1 MTTECGGRMK
11 ILFITGKLA
20 ERALKETL
28 AGMQAD
34 FDHEV
39 AVLKISVAA
48 LMTQPFILHA
58 LRSPSCDLLM
68 IPGLCRVEPGELE
81 QALGVKVEKGPKD
94 LRDIPYYFGVE
105 KKREGYGGHD
115 LTILAEINDAP
126 TLPIEEILRK
136 ARYYAACG
144 ADIIDVGC
152 IPARPAGNVG
162 EIVSAL
168 RSEGFR
174 VSIDSFDPQEIL
186 AADKAGAEL
195 LLSLNALNLQLA
207 PDLQCTPVIIPDF
220 GKGLDSLAANIEAVE
235 RLSSTQYLID
245 PILAPIGFGFAESL
259 ARYTEA
265 RRRFPQAEILM
276 GVGNIT
282 ELTDADS
289 TGINAL
295 LAGVMSELQIRYVLT
310 TEVASWAR
318 GSVRE
323 LDLARRLMYYA
334 RQRGVLPKDID
345 DGLLTI
351 KDRRIDCPSEAELR
365 EMQPMVTDQNFRI
378 FADREAIYVFNRDLF
393 IKETDIRRI
402 FDQLT
407 AHLGQ
412 EPVGHAFYLGRE
424 LMKARIAMLLGKKYI
439 QEDDLKWG
447 YLGTG

>member
-1 MTTECGGRMK
+1 MK

-48 LMTQPFILHA
+48 LMTTPFILHA
-58 LRSPSCDLLM
+58 LRRPGCDLLM
-68 IPGLCRVEPGELE
+68 IPGLCRVEPHELE

-94 LRDIPYYFGVE
+94 LRDIPYYFGAG
-105 KKREGYGGHD
+105 KTREGYGEYD

-126 TLPIEEILRK
+126 VMPIGEILHK

-144 ADIIDVGC
+144 ADVIDVGC
-152 IPARPAGNVG
+152 TPGQPAGNVG

-174 VSIDSFDPQEIL
+174 VSIDSFDTQEIL

-195 LLSLNALNLQLA
+195 LLSLNAQNLQLA
-207 PDLQCTPVIIPDF
+207 PDLRCTPVIIPDF

-235 RLSSTQYLID
+235 RLSRTQYLID
-245 PILAPIGFGFAESL
+245 PILAPIGFGFSESL
-259 ARYTEA
+259 ARYAEA
-265 RRRFPQAEILM
+265 RRRFPQAEMLM
-276 GVGNIT
+276 GVGNVT

-295 LAGVMSELQIRYVLT
+295 LTGVMSELQIRYALT

-334 RQRGVLPKDID
+334 RRRGILPKEID

-365 EMQPMVTDQNFRI
+365 EMQRMVTDPNFRI

-402 FDQLT
+402 FDRLT

-412 EPVGHAFYLGRE
+412 EPISHAFYLGRE
-424 LMKARIAMLLGKKYI
+424 LMKARLAMRLGKKYI
-439 QEDDLKWG
+439 QEEELTWG
-447 YLGTG
+447 YLDHDLPER

>member
-1 MTTECGGRMK
+1 MK

-28 AGMQAD
+28 AGMEAE
-34 FDHEV
+34 FEHEV

-48 LMTQPFILHA
+48 LMTTPFIIHA
-58 LRSPSCDLLM
+58 LRSPCADLVM
-68 IPGLCRVEPGELE
+68 IPGLCRVEPHELE
-81 QALGVKVEKGPKD
+81 QSLGVKVEKGPKD

-105 KKREGYGGHD
+105 KKREGYGEHD

-126 TLPIEEILRK
+126 ALPIGEILRK
-136 ARYYAACG
+136 ARYYAVCG
-144 ADIIDVGC
+144 ADVIDVGC
-152 IPARPAGNVG
+152 TPGQPAANVG

-186 AADKAGAEL
+186 AADKAGAEF
-195 LLSLNALNLQLA
+195 LLSLNAQNLHLA
-207 PDLQCTPVIIPDF
+207 ADIACTPVIIPDF
-220 GKGLDSLAANIEAVE
+220 GKGLDSLAENVEAVE
-235 RLSSTQYLID
+235 RLGGSRYLID

-259 ARYTEA
+259 ARYTET

-276 GVGNIT
+276 GVGNVT

-295 LAGVMSELQIRYVLT
+295 LTGVMSELQIRYALT

-323 LDLARRLMYYA
+323 LDLARRLMHYA
-334 RQRGVLPKDID
+334 RRQGVLPKEID

-365 EMQPMVTDQNFRI
+365 EMQRMVTDPNFRI

-402 FDQLT
+402 FDHLK
-407 AHLGQ
+407 AHLGP
-412 EPVGHAFYLGRE
+412 EPIGHAFYLGRE
-424 LMKARIAMLLGKKYI
+424 LMKARLAMLLGKKYI
-439 QEDDLKWG
+439 QEDELKWG
-447 YLGTG
+447 YLEHGLPQ

>member
-1 MTTECGGRMK
+1 MK

-20 ERALKETL
+20 ARALKETL
-28 AGMQAD
+28 AGMQAE
-34 FDHEV
+34 FEHEV
-39 AVLKISVAA
+39 AALKISVAA
-48 LMTQPFILHA
+48 LMTTPFILHA
-58 LRSPSCDLLM
+58 LRSPACDLLM
-68 IPGLCRVEPGELE
+68 IPGLCRVNTQELE
-81 QALGVKVEKGPKD
+81 QSLGVKVEKGPKD
-94 LRDIPYYFGVE
+94 LRDIPYYFGAE

-126 TLPIEEILRK
+126 TLSIGEVLSK

-144 ADIIDVGC
+144 ADVIDVGC
-152 IPARPAGNVG
+152 IPAQPAGHVG

-174 VSIDSFDPQEIL
+174 VSIDSFDTQEIL

-195 LLSLNALNLQLA
+195 LLSVNSQNLHLA
-207 PDLQCTPVIIPDF
+207 TDLTCTPVIIPDF

-235 RLSSTQYLID
+235 RLGMTRYIID

-259 ARYTEA
+259 ARYAEA

-276 GVGNIT
+276 GAGNIT

-295 LAGVMSELQIRYVLT
+295 LTGVMSELQIRYVLT

-323 LDLARRLMYYA
+323 LDLARRLMHYA
-334 RQRGVLPKDID
+334 RQRGVLPKNLD

-365 EMQPMVTDQNFRI
+365 EMQRMVTDPNFRI
-378 FADREAIYVFNRDLF
+378 FADRSAIYVFNRDLF

-402 FDQLT
+402 FDQIT
-407 AHLGQ
+407 AHLGP
-412 EPVGHAFYLGRE
+412 EPIGHAFYLGRE
-424 LMKARIAMLLGKKYI
+424 LMKARLAMLLGKKYI
-439 QEDDLKWG
+439 QEEELQWG
-447 YLGTG
+447 YLGQGNDY

>member
-1 MTTECGGRMK
+1 MK

-28 AGMQAD
+28 AGMQAE
-34 FDHEV
+34 FEHEV
-39 AVLKISVAA
+39 AALKISVAA
-48 LMTQPFILHA
+48 LMTTPFILHA
-58 LRSPSCDLLM
+58 LRSPACDLLM
-68 IPGLCRVEPGELE
+68 IPGLCRVNTQELE
-81 QALGVKVEKGPKD
+81 QSLGVKVEKGPKD
-94 LRDIPYYFGVE
+94 LRDIPYYFGAE
-105 KKREGYGGHD
+105 KKREGYGGYD

-126 TLPIEEILRK
+126 TLPIGEVLSK
-136 ARYYAACG
+136 AHYYAACG

-152 IPARPAGNVG
+152 IPAQPAGHVG

-174 VSIDSFDPQEIL
+174 VSIDSFDTQEIL

-195 LLSLNALNLQLA
+195 LLSVNSQNLHLVQDLA
-207 PDLQCTPVIIPDF
+207 CSPVIIPDF

-235 RLSSTQYLID
+235 RLGMTRYIID

-259 ARYTEA
+259 ARYAEA
-265 RRRFPQAEILM
+265 RRRFPQTEILM

-295 LAGVMSELQIRYVLT
+295 LTGIMSELQIRYVLT

-323 LDLARRLMYYA
+323 LDLARRLMHYA
-334 RQRGVLPKDID
+334 RQRGVLPKNLD

-365 EMQPMVTDQNFRI
+365 EMQRMVTDPNFRI

-402 FDQLT
+402 FDQIT
-407 AHLGQ
+407 AHLGP
-412 EPVGHAFYLGRE
+412 EPIGHAFYLGRE
-424 LMKARIAMLLGKKYI
+424 LMKARLAMLLGKKYI
-439 QEDDLKWG
+439 QEEELQWG
-447 YLGTG
+447 YLGQGNDY

>member
-1 MTTECGGRMK
+1 MK

>member
-1 MTTECGGRMK
+1 MK

-28 AGMQAD
+28 AGLQAE
-34 FDHEV
+34 FEHEV

-48 LMTQPFILHA
+48 LMTTPFIIHS
-58 LRSPSCDLLM
+58 LRSPCCDLLM
-68 IPGLCRVEPGELE
+68 IPGLCRVEPRELE
-81 QALGVKVEKGPKD
+81 QSLGVKVEKGPKD
-94 LRDIPYYFGVE
+94 LRDLPYYFGVE
-105 KKREGYGGHD
+105 KKREGYGEHD

-126 TLPIEEILRK
+126 TLPIDEVLSK

-144 ADIIDVGC
+144 ADVIDVGC
-152 IPARPAGNVG
+152 TPARPAGNVG
-162 EIVSAL
+162 EIVSML

-174 VSIDSFDPQEIL
+174 VSIDTFDTQEIL
-186 AADKAGAEL
+186 SADKAGAEF
-195 LLSLNALNLQLA
+195 LLSLNSQNLHLA
-207 PDLQCTPVIIPDF
+207 PDLACTPVIIPDF

-235 RLSSTQYLID
+235 RLGSTRYIID

-259 ARYTEA
+259 ARYAET
-265 RRRFPQAEILM
+265 RRRFPQAGILM
-276 GVGNIT
+276 GVGNVT

-295 LAGVMSELQIRYVLT
+295 LTGVMSELQIRYVLT

-351 KDRRIDCPSEAELR
+351 KDRRVDCPSEAELR
-365 EMQPMVTDQNFRI
+365 QMQRMVTDPNFRI
-378 FADREAIYVFNRDLF
+378 FADRAAIYVFNRDLF
-393 IKETDIRRI
+393 IKETDIRQI
-402 FDQLT
+402 FDQLKP
-407 AHLGQ
+407 HLGP
-412 EPVGHAFYLGRE
+412 EPIGHAFYMGRE
-424 LMKARIAMLLGKKYI
+424 LMKARLAMLLGKKYI
-439 QEDDLKWG
+439 QEEDLKWG
-447 YLGTG
+447 YLEHGLPSRQ

>member
-1 MTTECGGRMK
+1 MK

-28 AGMQAD
+28 AGMEAD
-34 FDHEV
+34 FEHEV
-39 AVLKISVAA
+39 AVLKISVAS
-48 LMTQPFILHA
+48 LMTTPFILHS
-58 LRSPSCDLLM
+58 LRSPSADLLM
-68 IPGLCRVEPGELE
+68 IPGLCRVEPHELE
-81 QALGVKVEKGPKD
+81 QSLGVKVEKGPKD

-105 KKREGYGGHD
+105 KKREGYGEHD

-126 TLPIEEILRK
+126 TLPVGEVLRK

-152 IPARPAGNVG
+152 TPGQPAGNVG

-174 VSIDSFDPQEIL
+174 VSIDTFDPQEIL

-195 LLSLNALNLQLA
+195 LLSLNAQNLHLT

-235 RLSSTQYLID
+235 RLRGARYIID
-245 PILAPIGFGFAESL
+245 PILAPITFGFAESL
-259 ARYTEA
+259 ARYAEA

-276 GVGNIT
+276 GVGNVT

-295 LAGVMSELQIRYVLT
+295 LTGVMSELQIRYALT

-334 RQRGVLPKDID
+334 QQHGVLPKEID

-351 KDRRIDCPSEAELR
+351 KDRRVDCPSEAELR
-365 EMQPMVTDQNFRI
+365 QMQRMVTDPNFRI
-378 FADREAIYVFNRDLF
+378 FADRAAIYVFNRDLF
-393 IKETDIRRI
+393 IKETDIHRI
-402 FDQLT
+402 FDQLKS
-407 AHLGQ
+407 HLGP
-412 EPVGHAFYLGRE
+412 EPIGHAFYLGRE
-424 LMKARIAMLLGKKYI
+424 LTKARLAMLLGKKYI
-439 QEDDLKWG
+439 QEEDLKWG
-447 YLGTG
+447 YLEHGLPGG

>member
-1 MTTECGGRMK
+1 MK
-11 ILFITGKLA
+11 ILFVTGKLA

-28 AGMQAD
+28 AGMTAE
-34 FDHEV
+34 FEHEV

-48 LMTQPFILHA
+48 LMTAPFILHA
-58 LRSPSCDLLM
+58 LRPPHADLVM
-68 IPGLCRVEPGELE
+68 IPGLCRVDPHELE
-81 QALGVKVEKGPKD
+81 PALGVKVEKGPKD
-94 LRDIPYYFGVE
+94 LRDIPYCFGVE
-105 KKREGYGGHD
+105 KQREGYGEHD

-126 TLPIEEILRK
+126 TLPVGEILRK
-136 ARYYAACG
+136 AHYYAACG
-144 ADIIDVGC
+144 ADVIDVGC
-152 IPARPAGNVG
+152 TPGQPAANIG

-174 VSIDSFDPQEIL
+174 VSIDTFDTQEIL

-195 LLSLNALNLQLA
+195 LLSLNAQNLHLA
-207 PDLQCTPVIIPDF
+207 SDLQCTPVIIPDF
-220 GKGLDSLAANIEAVE
+220 GKGLDSLATNVEAVE
-235 RLSSTQYLID
+235 RLGGRPYLID

-259 ARYTEA
+259 ARYAEA

-276 GVGNIT
+276 GAGNIT

-295 LAGVMSELQIRYVLT
+295 LTGVMSELQIRYALT

-334 RQRGVLPKDID
+334 RSHGVLPKGID

-351 KDRRIDCPSEAELR
+351 KDRRIDCPSEVELR
-365 EMQPMVTDQNFRI
+365 EMQRMVTDPNFRI
-378 FADREAIYVFNRDLF
+378 FADREAIYVFNRDFF
-393 IKETDIRRI
+393 IKESDIRRI
-402 FDQLT
+402 FDHLK
-407 AHLGQ
+407 AHLGH
-412 EPVGHAFYLGRE
+412 EPIGHAFYLGRE
-424 LMKARIAMLLGKKYI
+424 LMKARLAMRLGKKYI

-447 YLGTG
+447 YLGQGHDY

>member
-1 MTTECGGRMK
+1 MK
-11 ILFITGKLA
+11 TPLITGKLA

-28 AGMQAD
+28 AGMAAE
-34 FDHEV
+34 FEYEV
-39 AVLKISVAA
+39 TVLKISVAA
-48 LMTQPFILHA
+48 LMTQPFILHS
-58 LRSPSCDLLM
+58 LRPPCCVLLI
-68 IPGLCRVEPGELE
+68 IPGLCRVEPQELE
-81 QALGVKVEKGPKD
+81 RSLGVKVEKGPKD

-105 KKREGYGGHD
+105 KKREGYGEHD

-126 TLPIEEILRK
+126 TLAIGEVLSK
-136 ARYYAACG
+136 ARHYAACG
-144 ADIIDVGC
+144 ADVIDVGC
-152 IPARPAGNVG
+152 TPAQPASNVG

-168 RSEGFR
+168 RSEEFR
-174 VSIDSFDPQEIL
+174 VSIDTFDVQEIF

-195 LLSLNALNLQLA
+195 LLSLNSQNLHLA

-220 GKGLDSLAANIEAVE
+220 GKGLDSLAANVEAVE
-235 RLSSTQYLID
+235 RLGVTRYLID
-245 PILAPIGFGFAESL
+245 PILAPIIFGFAESL
-259 ARYTEA
+259 ARYAET
-265 RRRFPQAEILM
+265 RRRFPNAEILM
-276 GVGNIT
+276 GVGNVT

-295 LAGVMSELQIRYVLT
+295 LTGVMSELQIRYVLT

-365 EMQPMVTDQNFRI
+365 EMQRMVTDPNFRI
-378 FADREAIYVFNRDLF
+378 FADRTAIYVFNRDLF

-402 FDQLT
+402 FDQLKT
-407 AHLGQ
+407 HLGP

-424 LMKARIAMLLGKKYI
+424 LTKARLAMLLGKKYI
-439 QEDDLKWG
+439 QEDDLRWG
-447 YLGTG
+447 YLEHGLPGS